1 MDEQALIARLA
12 QWCFTPR
19 SLSALQFLH
28 NIEHISAIK
37 RFYPL
42 DCGESVYL
50 ILPHE
55 QDAEMVL
62 AVCQENHLYQLPP
75 ERSHAFLESFRLLMY
90 GMHKISWSELM
101 ED

>member
-1 MDEQALIARLA
+1 MDEQAIIAHLA

-28 NIEHISAIK
+28 NIEHIKEIK

-42 DCGESVYL
+42 RASVYL

-55 QDAEMVL
+55 QDEKAIL
-62 AVCQENHLYQLPP
+62 ALCQENHLYQLSP
-75 ERSHAFLESFRLLMY
+75 ERSRAFLEEFLLMHS
-90 GMHKISWSELM
+90 MSNMSWSQLM
-101 ED
+101 EDV